1 MAEGESAGTNMIWA
15 ITLII
20 IVAIIAGALYYGGI
34 LSGKTE
40 KEVDINIE
48 TPATKPN

>member
-1 MAEGESAGTNMIWA
+1 MAEGEGAGTNMIWA

-34 LSGKTE
+34 LSGNSK
-40 KEVDINIE
+40 KEVDINID
-48 TPATKPN
+48 TPATSK